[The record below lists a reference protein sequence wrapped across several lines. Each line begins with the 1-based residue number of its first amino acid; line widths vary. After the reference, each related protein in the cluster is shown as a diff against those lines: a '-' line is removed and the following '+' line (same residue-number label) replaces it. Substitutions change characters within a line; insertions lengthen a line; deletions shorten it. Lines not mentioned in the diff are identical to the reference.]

1 MLIIVNVT
9 VFVLMF
15 LSDIG
20 IIQNR
25 FIAGMGENYAIYP
38 YYVVGGEQLYTLFTS
53 MFIHADWFHLIGNVL
68 FLYVFGDNIE
78 DVFGHVKY
86 FFFYLVSGLAASIT
100 YLLTLPGVSPLEAVV
115 GASGAISG
123 VLGAYLVLFPKARI
137 LTLVFYGWVIL
148 VSIPAVI
155 FLGIWFGLQWFSAFF
170 EIGSNIA
177 FWAHIGGF
185 VAGMMI
191 ALAFGLGLKKKRE
204 KRYRL

>member
-1 MLIIVNVT
+1 
-9 VFVLMF
+9 MF

-20 IIQNR
+20 LIQNR
-25 FIAGMGENYAIYP
+25 VIANLGVNYAMYP
-38 YYVVGGEQLYTLFTS
+38 YYIVRGEQLHTLFTS
-53 MFIHADWFHLIGNVL
+53 MFLHADWFHLIGNMV

-78 DVFGHVKY
+78 DIFGHARY
-86 FFFYLVSGLAASIT
+86 FLFYVVSGLAASFT
-100 YLLTLPGVSPLEAVV
+100 YILTLQGVGPLEAVV

-123 VLGAYLVLFPKARI
+123 VLGAYFVLFPKAKV
-137 LTLVFYGWVIL
+137 LTLIFFGWVIL
-148 VSIPAVI
+148 LPIPAVI

-185 VAGMMI
+185 VAGMI
-191 ALAFGLGLKKKRE
+191 LALVFGLGRKKARE

>member
-1 MLIIVNVT
+1 MLIVANVA
-9 VFVLMF
+9 VFVVMF

-20 IIQNR
+20 VIQSS
-25 FIAGMGENYAIYP
+25 FIAGIGQNYALYP
-38 YYVVGGEQLYTLFTS
+38 YEVVQGRQLYTFFTS
-53 MFIHADWFHLIGNVL
+53 MFIHADLFHLIGNML

-78 DVFGHVKY
+78 DVFGHARY
-86 FFFYLVSGLAASIT
+86 FLFYIVSGLAASAT
-100 YLLTLPGVSPLEAVV
+100 YLLTLPGISPLEAVV

-137 LTLVFYGWVIL
+137 LTLIFFGWAIL
-148 VSIPAVI
+148 LPIPAVI

-185 VAGMMI
+185 VAGMI
-191 ALAFGLGLKKKRE
+191 LALAFGLALKKKRE
-204 KRYRL
+204 KRYRY